1 MARPG
6 LGPNPDDCT
15 TQFVEAMRARLNAMD
30 PPQGNN
36 VDDPEVQK
44 NFAALGQAVYQI
56 ATALA
61 APTSDSAED
70 AAFWDWVADVQAWL
84 LKLSTWQAGVAQAFT
99 TWAPATA
106 PETSLRNLVRAV
118 PAPGAPPATAPT
130 RLKGRI
136 E

>member
-6 LGPNPDDCT
+6 LGPNPNVCT
-15 TQFVEAMRARLNAMD
+15 TQFVEAMRARLNTMD
-30 PPQGNN
+30 PPQGSN
-36 VDDPEVQK
+36 VDDPEIQK
-44 NFAALGQAVYQI
+44 NFAALGEAVYQI
-56 ATALA
+56 ATTLA
-61 APTSDSAED
+61 ATSSDAAED

-130 RLKGRI
+130 RMKGRI